1 MYDGK
6 ADVLTEKF
14 SVRRGKFR
22 ALDSQLSIF
31 CSDMC
36 VYALTYKDQACHL
49 DKRLSLDMKARKYTG
64 SCLQWDDTF
73 GVEEKA
79 RVEDKMYG
87 WSVEAKTLMEKS
99 CFCHKLM

>member
-1 MYDGK
+1 MDDGK

-31 CSDMC
+31 SQTC
-36 VYALTYKDQACHL
+36 VCT
-49 DKRLSLDMKARKYTG
+49 LSLTRTRPVILKKAFFGYEGKKIHGFTG
-64 SCLQWDDTF
+64 LQWDDTF

-79 RVEDKMYG
+79 R
-87 WSVEAKTLMEKS
+87 WKTK
-99 CFCHKLM
+99 CTNGQWKPKL